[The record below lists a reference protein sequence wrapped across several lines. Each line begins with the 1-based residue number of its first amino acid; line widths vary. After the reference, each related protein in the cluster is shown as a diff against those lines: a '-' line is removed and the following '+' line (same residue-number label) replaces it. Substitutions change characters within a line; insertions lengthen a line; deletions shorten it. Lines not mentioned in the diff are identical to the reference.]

1 MSQPKETGM
10 DRSEIGRG
18 ILREIFG
25 DEMLAARDKK
35 KNSFNAVIQEYSDDV
50 CFGRTWAREG
60 IDRKLRSILNVA
72 MLTALNRP
80 NQLRSHLEGALNNGW
95 TVDEIQEVLLHAAVY
110 CGLPAAV
117 DAFKVGEEVLKARN
131 LLE

>member
-1 MSQPKETGM
+1 M

-25 DEMLAARDKK
+25 DEMLANRDKK

-95 TVDEIQEVLLHAAVY
+95 TVDEIKEVLLHAAVY

-117 DAFKVGEEVLKARN
+117 DAFKVGEEVLKGRN
-131 LLE
+131 LLD